1 MNLIEYLS
9 IINES
14 KLFKFS
20 KLLHSRPSYPDEII
34 VLSPEESTKIEHVGV
49 NDSLII
55 KPSKFMLFSF
65 R

>member
-20 KLLHSRPSYPDEII
+20 KLLHSSPSYPDETI

-49 NDSLII
+49 ND
-55 KPSKFMLFSF
+55 
-65 R
+65 